1 MAMQRGNLAYDITA
15 YEPRVKQPEAQ
26 QQPRIKVKKNEYVQ
40 QMSAKNILITAAII
54 MAMFFAMLYGKVET
68 NRLFGETTQLQEQ
81 LKALE
86 SENIAL
92 AAEYESRTSLKNV
105 EEYAQ
110 NTLGLTK
117 LDKSQIEYVEFEG
130 NTVIEVVETEKK
142 NIFVMIRNWISNIYE
157 YLGA

>member
-1 MAMQRGNLAYDITA
+1 MAAQRGNLAYDITA
-15 YEPRVKQPEAQ
+15 YEPRVKQPEAEL
-26 QQPRIKVKKNEYVQ
+26 QPRIKVKKNEHVQ
-40 QMSAKNILITAAII
+40 QMSARSILLTAAVI

-68 NRLFGETTQLQEQ
+68 NRLFGETTELKEQ
-81 LKALE
+81 LETLE

-142 NIFVMIRNWISNIYE
+142 NIFVIIRNWISNIYE

>member
-1 MAMQRGNLAYDITA
+1 MATQRGNLAYDISV
-15 YEPRVKQPEAQ
+15 YEPKVKQQEAA
-26 QQPRIKVKKNEYVQ
+26 PRIKVKNNTHVQ
-40 QMSAKNILITAAII
+40 QQSAKSILLTAAVV
-54 MAMFFAMLYGKVET
+54 MVMFFAMLYGKVET
-68 NRLFGETTQLQEQ
+68 NRLFGQTTELQEQ

-86 SENIAL
+86 AENVAL

-105 EEYAQ
+105 EDYAQ

-142 NIFVMIRNWISNIYE
+142 NIFVIIRNWLSNIYE

>member
-1 MAMQRGNLAYDITA
+1 MDTQRGNLAYDISV
-15 YEPRVKQPEAQ
+15 YEPKVKQQEAA
-26 QQPRIKVKKNEYVQ
+26 PRIKVKNNTHVQ
-40 QMSAKNILITAAII
+40 QQSAKSILLTAAVV
-54 MAMFFAMLYGKVET
+54 MVMFFAMLYGKVET
-68 NRLFGETTQLQEQ
+68 NRLFGQTTELQEQ

-86 SENIAL
+86 AENVAL

-105 EEYAQ
+105 EDYAQ

-142 NIFVMIRNWISNIYE
+142 NIFVIIRNWLSNIYE